1 MSSLA
6 ARTFAL
12 DEACRESRT
21 IAELDG
27 HFGAF
32 VAELEFGAWRALLI
46 AQGGLRKLVF
56 ASGRPPS
63 EWSAHYLENGLA
75 EHDAVIDLVQRLSAP
90 VIWNRIAGSTLL
102 TREARRVFSEARA
115 FGLVDGVCTPVRL
128 ADGELWIVA
137 TFAIQ
142 PVSPSEEM
150 MFAFESGVRS
160 HLRRL
165 RVMLTTSEL
174 KQRPGRLTKRQREVL
189 ARLASGARQS
199 EIAAEFG
206 VTVKAVEATLA
217 DARTRF
223 GAPTTIRL
231 VIDAVALG
239 EIDSPWI
246 DLESPWEI
254 PRVKPRSAT

>member
-6 ARTFAL
+6 ARSFEL
-12 DEACRESRT
+12 DEACRASRT

-32 VAELEFGAWRALLI
+32 VAELGLGAWRALLI

-63 EWSAHYLENGLA
+63 GWSQHYLENGLA
-75 EHDAVIDLVQRLSAP
+75 EHDTVIQLVQRTSAP
-90 VIWNRIAGSTLL
+90 VVWNRVAESSVL
-102 TREARRVFSEARA
+102 TRESKRVFSDARA

-137 TFAIQ
+137 TFSTQHVVATDE
-142 PVSPSEEM
+142 VL
-150 MFAFESGVRS
+150 FAFESGVRS
-160 HLRRL
+160 YLRRL
-165 RVMLTTSEL
+165 RLLLTAAEL
-174 KQRPGRLTKRQREVL
+174 HTRPGRLTKRQRDVV
-189 ARLASGARQS
+189 ARLAGGARQS
-199 EIAAEFG
+199 EIADELG

-217 DARTRF
+217 DARARY
-223 GAPTTIRL
+223 GAATTIRL
-231 VIDAVALG
+231 VMDAASLG

-246 DLESPWEI
+246 DIESPWEI
-254 PRVKPRSAT
+254 PRAPGKSAT